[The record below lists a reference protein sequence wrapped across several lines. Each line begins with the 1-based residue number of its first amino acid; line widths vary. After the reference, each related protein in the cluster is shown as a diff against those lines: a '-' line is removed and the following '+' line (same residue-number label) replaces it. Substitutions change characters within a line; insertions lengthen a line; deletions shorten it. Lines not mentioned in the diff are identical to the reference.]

1 MASVMK
7 LCAVAPARPTP
18 KRAALLAPNLAATL
32 SYALGWVTGI
42 IFLILA
48 RDDEFVR
55 FHALQSIIVFGAV
68 TVVMV
73 LLGFV
78 PVVGGMLNAVIAFA
92 AFVFWVVM
100 MSRAYLE
107 CRSLGPQCC
116 YNH

>member
-1 MASVMK
+1 MANVMK
-7 LCAVAPARPTP
+7 SCAGAPANSSSNTVAP
-18 KRAALLAPNLAATL
+18 LAPNLAATL

-48 RDDEFVR
+48 RDNEFVR
-55 FHALQSIIVFGAV
+55 FHALQSIIVFGSV
-68 TVVMV
+68 TVGMV

-78 PVVGGMLNAVIAFA
+78 PVVGWMLNAVIAFG

-107 CRSLGPQCC
+107 CRSLGSQCC
-116 YNH
+116 FNY